1 MIRTSAVGFDGR
13 AELVSRLKVLRD
25 VEIPRLQEDQGEGDD
40 AGIAALTY
48 ARREVEDIV
57 RLLDQLAAANNRSH
71 GVVRPT
77 DFVTVYDQESDV
89 TEEMIVHD
97 ADLTIRA
104 PGFIS
109 VDSPL
114 GRAVVDRRVGDLVE
128 VQAPGGPR
136 RYVIRGIGRD

>member
-1 MIRTSAVGFDGR
+1 MIQTSAVGFDGR
-13 AELVSRLKVLRD
+13 AELVSRLRFLRE
-25 VEIPRLQEDQGEGDD
+25 VEIPRLQRDQQDAED

-57 RLLDQLAAANNRSH
+57 RLLAQLAATENRSQKL
-71 GVVRPT
+71 VRPN
-77 DFVTVYDQESDV
+77 DCVTVYDQEADV

-97 ADLTIRA
+97 AGLTVRA

-128 VQAPGGPR
+128 VQAPGGSR
-136 RYVIRGIGRD
+136 RYVIRGIRRD

>member
-1 MIRTSAVGFDGR
+1 VIQTSACGFDGR
-13 AELVSRLKVLRD
+13 AELVSRLKFLRE
-25 VEIPRLQEDQGEGDD
+25 VEIPRLQSDEND

-57 RLLDQLAAANNRSH
+57 RLLGQLAGPGSGSH
-71 GVVRPT
+71 GVVRLN
-77 DFVTVYDQESDV
+77 DCVTVHDQEADMA
-89 TEEMIVHD
+89 EAMIVHD
-97 ADLTIRA
+97 AGLTIRA

-114 GRAVVDRRVGDLVE
+114 GRAVIDRRAGDLVE
-128 VQAPGGPR
+128 VQAPRGAR